1 MNHKEQYDLIVLFK
15 SKTTA
20 ELHDMLMNAFNSAEK
35 KLGEIQFTREQT
47 IRETYEEFEHN
58 LAPTIQNIW
67 RLQSILAVREQN
79 ESRRMIYEKNANQMM
94 PGQVMRGEYS
104 TIMNNYYSNRI
115 KEIKELTQIK
125 HQNGDSTLAELLIHD
140 KIENEERNE
149 RQFLNHVLL
158 RYVLD
163 IGIMRATI
171 DKIDVSSSDMY

>member
-1 MNHKEQYDLIVLFK
+1 
-15 SKTTA
+15 
-20 ELHDMLMNAFNSAEK
+20 
-35 KLGEIQFTREQT
+35 
-47 IRETYEEFEHN
+47 
-58 LAPTIQNIW
+58 
-67 RLQSILAVREQN
+67 
-79 ESRRMIYEKNANQMM
+79 MM

-163 IGIMRATI
+163 IGIMRETI
-171 DKIDVSSSDMY
+171 NKNYHSSDMY